1 MVLTCQQCRQ
11 FDQLAIK
18 EFGIPGVVL
27 MENAGIGCVAEMLRR
42 GWSAPTA
49 ILCGGGNNGGDGF
62 VIARHLLNR
71 GMDVT
76 TVLLADPEKLAGDAS
91 LNFQILNKMKAPIEL
106 ANSSWNAESFESLFR
121 NLGDQPVIVDAMLGT
136 GATGELRPPY
146 RFAVEAANRFAAK
159 KVAIDI
165 PSGLDG
171 DSGQGDP
178 AFVADLT
185 CTFVARK
192 VGFEIARSAQYLGE
206 VAVIDIGA
214 PKSIFERFDLAP

>member
-27 MENAGIGCVAEMLRR
+27 MENAGIGCVYEMLGR
-42 GWSAPTA
+42 GLSGQTA

-71 GMDVT
+71 GINVT
-76 TVLLADPEKLAGDAS
+76 TVLLADREKLAGDAS
-91 LNFQILNKMKAPIEL
+91 VNFEILNKMKAPIEF
-106 ANSSWNAESFESLFR
+106 ANSWTAESFESLFC
-121 NLGDQPVIVDAMLGT
+121 NLGEQPVIVDAMLGT

-146 RFAVEAANRFAAK
+146 RFAVEAANRFEAK

-192 VGFEIARSAQYLGE
+192 VGFEIARAARYLGE

-214 PKSIFERFDLAP
+214 PKSIFERLDLTP